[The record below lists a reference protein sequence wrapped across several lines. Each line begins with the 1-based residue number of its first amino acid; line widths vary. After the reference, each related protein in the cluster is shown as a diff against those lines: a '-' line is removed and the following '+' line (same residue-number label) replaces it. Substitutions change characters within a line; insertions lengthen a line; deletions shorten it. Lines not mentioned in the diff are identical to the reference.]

1 MQSRKNQGR
10 RSHFR
15 ELLNEALSGE
25 YQMEKLPSPAY
36 DFAEERQAVYYS
48 NLRYNMESDMSVMVM
63 KHHEQLDELK
73 LLKEWKR
80 EAQE

>member
-10 RSHFR
+10 QSHFR
-15 ELLNEALSGE
+15 ELLTEAMSGE

-48 NLRYNMESDMSVMVM
+48 NMRYNM
-63 KHHEQLDELK
+63 
-73 LLKEWKR
+73 
-80 EAQE
+80 

>member
-1 MQSRKNQGR
+1 
-10 RSHFR
+10 
-15 ELLNEALSGE
+15 
-25 YQMEKLPSPAY
+25 MEKLPSPAY

-48 NLRYNMESDMSVMVM
+48 NMRYNMESDMSVMVM
-63 KHHEQLDELK
+63 NHYEQLDELK

>member
-1 MQSRKNQGR
+1 MQSRKSQGR
-10 RSHFR
+10 QSHFR
-15 ELLNEALSGE
+15 ELLTEAMSGE

-48 NLRYNMESDMSVMVM
+48 NMSYNMESDMSVMVM
-63 KHHEQLDELK
+63 NHHEQLDELK